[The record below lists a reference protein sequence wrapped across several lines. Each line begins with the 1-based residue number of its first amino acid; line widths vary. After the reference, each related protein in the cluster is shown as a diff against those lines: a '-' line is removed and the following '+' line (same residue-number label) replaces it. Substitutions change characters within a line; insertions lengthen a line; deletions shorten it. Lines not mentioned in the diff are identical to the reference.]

1 MTITLKM
8 DHPDFPDETEFGVST
23 LGRVKNHGT
32 LELDDDVVAALE
44 VEQGMTLADMFKDN
58 PLVTVSGSNL
68 TPVKAEKS
76 KVPVHEVLQAK
87 EGEQ

>member
-1 MTITLKM
+1 M

-58 PLVTVSGSNL
+58 PLVTVNGSNL

-76 KVPVHEVLQAK
+76 KASQTEVHEVLQAK